1 MSDPRYV
8 PRDFLIEPR
17 DFGRRPFP
25 EWRPVADDWSLEQR
39 AQLDASRSQHQI
51 SYGVRELYMQ
61 KPRVTKITDLAV
73 EVEIEYNRL
82 QKMLGGRIIMQ
93 MVDLARLR
101 LLVGPRLDYWM
112 MRGENVEYI
121 RAMERELRRKQE
133 RLAQEQ
139 RQAEPRV
146 AP

>member
-1 MSDPRYV
+1 M

-17 DFGRRPFP
+17 DFGRRPLP
-25 EWRPVADDWSLEQR
+25 AWREIGDDWSLEQR

-61 KPRVTKITDLAV
+61 KPRITKITDLAV

-82 QKMLGGRIIMQ
+82 QKMLGGLIIMQ

-112 MRGENVEYI
+112 MRGESAEYI
-121 RAMERELRRKQE
+121 RAMERELQRKRE

-139 RQAEPRV
+139 RQAEHRA